1 MQTCIKIE
9 LPYCPVYDCGYDA
22 GKLHSDVINPLRC
35 ENVYTP
41 VHNILISM
49 QAQRCLIGQY
59 ARSELNL
66 DLSIYFC
73 SPKSWLTCRHN
84 DVPSTRMLGTN

>member
-66 DLSIYFC
+66 DLSIYGNPTASEMATIGLSFR
-73 SPKSWLTCRHN
+73 ST
-84 DVPSTRMLGTN
+84 PSVGV